1 VFSSRADAFL
11 GSLPT
16 FVSEANALADEVN
29 GHHTATETL
38 RNETQALRDSA
49 ATHAANAAFSAT
61 SAATSASDAAAS
73 AASAATSA
81 ANVSIVDTRYLGAKA
96 SDPTTD
102 NSGNPLEAGALYWN
116 TTSNHMRVWS
126 GSAWQQAAGSLTTP
140 IASTD
145 ITDSTAIGRALLT
158 AADAAAARAL
168 VGVPFYTYEDRGTL
182 RSTIPSDGELALVD
196 GLGLFIFRTG
206 SDEPDDDESCFATA
220 TGRWLL
226 EAAHWDVVDTWQLP
240 DDEAR
245 DAWDEDEPMRF
256 ANSFANSFASS
267 FASKVLFGTATC
279 AISSVAATSSVSFTG
294 TVTGAAVGDRVI
306 ATPPA
311 QLGSDAANTSR
322 LAYHAWVSAPNTVT
336 IMLTNA
342 SAAAATVNS
351 AVQTA
356 WPITVI
362 KEV

>member
-1 VFSSRADAFL
+1 MPITALPTAPSRSQRPADFANQADAFL
-11 GSLPT
+11 AALPAFGT
-16 FVSEANALADEVN
+16 EANALAEEVN
-29 GHHTATETL
+29 GIRDATAVIKT
-38 RNETQALRDSA
+38 ETQAIKDAAVAETQAIKDAAVAETQAIKAATEIIRDQAAGSATAAANSA
-49 ATHAANAAFSAT
+49 AVASARAAE
-61 SAATSASDAAAS
+61 AAAS
-73 AASAATSA
+73 ANFIGPWSGLSGPLNMPASVLHNGRTWRLL
-81 ANVSIVDTRYLGAKA
+81 ANLPDVTASEPGVSGDWDQFSSLSIV
-96 SDPTTD
+96 S
-102 NSGNPLEAGALYWN
+102 
-116 TTSNHMRVWS
+116 
-126 GSAWQQAAGSLTTP
+126 
-140 IASTD
+140 
-145 ITDSTAIGRALLT
+145 
-158 AADAAAARAL
+158 
-168 VGVPFYTYEDRGTL
+168 YEDRGTL
-182 RSTIPSDGELALVD
+182 RTAPEVPGTMAIVD
-196 GLGLFIFRTG
+196 GLGLFTWHAG

-256 ANSFANSFASS
+256 ASS
-267 FASKVLFGTATC
+267 FASKVLFGTAACT
-279 AISSVAATSSVSFTG
+279 ISSVAATSSVSFTG

-311 QLGSDAANTSR
+311 QLGSVAADTSR

-362 KEV
+362 KA

>member
-38 RNETQALRDSA
+38 RNETQALRNETQALRDSA
-49 ATHAANAAFSAT
+49 ATHAAN
-61 SAATSASDAAAS
+61 AATSASDAAAS

-81 ANVSIVDTRYLGAKA
+81 ANVSIVGTRYLGAKA

-294 TVTGAAVGDRVI
+294 TVTGAAVGNRVI